1 MKSLKFGNFRNM
13 DISEY
18 TLLVKSLERFKTFGT
33 RTKYEEKTQKN
44 SLLEFQEESVTK
56 FLEVLLQESLEF
68 VFD

>member
-1 MKSLKFGNFRNM
+1 M